1 MREHEPF
8 KSELLKAPEVVM
20 EALLDCIRWGD
31 MESFREVLA
40 AHLETVNKADFARKT
55 GIGRRTIYDL
65 IDPERGFNPRLS
77 TVAAIMEELEEEKK
91 AA

>member
-1 MREHEPF
+1 MTEYEAF
-8 KSELLKAPEVVM
+8 SSELLKNPETVA
-20 EALLDCIRWGD
+20 EALLDCIRFGD

-65 IDPERGFNPRLS
+65 IDPETDFNPRLS
-77 TVAAIMEELEEEKK
+77 TVSAIMEELEEKK
-91 AA
+91 AS